1 MQMDR
6 ILRQCRSALDQGALP
21 LRAKVDLDLFEEAEI
36 PGERVLP
43 DTCVF
48 IDQLQGRL
56 PETVEARVLART
68 IVHSPII
75 LGELSFLIGNLN
87 QAHPNTG
94 TSWVRSRPSSVPFR
108 ITGSCRSSPRT
119 SSAGTS
125 LPAAWPVSSAIPKSP
140 GGRQRTMPSLPRRRP
155 GWAVSSSPGMSRTSI
170 DFHNWTRGCASPSTA
185 CEDRSDTWAHNALP
199 K

>member
-6 ILRQCRSALDQGALP
+6 ILRRCRSALDQGALP

-87 QAHPNTG
+87 QAHPNTRDVVG
-94 TSWVRSRPSSVPFR
+94 P
-108 ITGSCRSSPRT
+108 I
-119 SSAGTS
+119 TS
-125 LPAAWPVSSAIPKSP
+125 LLRAVPDHRI
-140 GGRQRTMPSLPRRRP
+140 LPLVP
-155 GWAVSSSPGMSRTSI
+155 E
-170 DFHNWTRGCASPSTA
+170 DFIRG
-185 CEDRSDTWAHNALP
+185 NALAGCMARILGYP
-199 K
+199 KESRRKADNDAILAAQAARLGCLLVTRNVSDFDRLSQLDPRLRVAFYGI